1 MARRRLQGRE
11 RAGLARPKTKSQ
23 IPKTRR
29 FEAKV
34 FAQLSW
40 RSPQRAVHAV
50 GCQPLASF
58 CRLKWGLVQY
68 GVVRFSGSTISVV
81 TTSSDSPPGTSSRSK
96 YSVITAFAL
105 YGTPFFRR

>member
-11 RAGLARPKTKSQ
+11 RAGLARTKRKSQ
-23 IPKTRR
+23 IPKPKSQIPTTGR
-29 FEAKV
+29 FEAKA

-58 CRLKWGLVQY
+58 SRLKWGLVQY
-68 GVVRFSGSTISVV
+68 GVVRLSGSTISVV
-81 TTSSDSPPGTSSRSK
+81 TTSSDSPPDTSGR
-96 YSVITAFAL
+96 
-105 YGTPFFRR
+105 P